1 MTTMKHVFVVVV
13 LLAACYGI
21 RVQLRAPAPQ
31 PIRAAIA
38 AAADTSVAR
47 GRVVYDRYGC
57 SMCHGADGK
66 GGFANANAE
75 TDGKVP
81 GVTYVAE
88 GFTRRELRQKIL
100 DGFAAVG
107 RKDPNGPRPPYRM
120 PGWAGQMTDGEVA
133 DLVEYLWS
141 LYPKTETEKWR

>member
-1 MTTMKHVFVVVV
+1 MQRVLVTVV
-13 LLAACYGI
+13 LLLVAYGV
-21 RVQLRAPAPQ
+21 RVQMRAPAPQ
-31 PIRAAIA
+31 PVRAATA
-38 AAADTSVAR
+38 VSNDTAVGR
-47 GRVVYDRYGC
+47 GHAVYDRYGC
-57 SMCHGADGK
+57 AMCHGADGK
-66 GGFANANAE
+66 GGFANPNSE
-75 TDGKVP
+75 TEGKVP

-120 PGWAGQMTDGEVA
+120 PGWAGQMTDAEVA

-141 LYPKTETEKWR
+141 LYPKSETQKWR